1 VSQETGYRGTSV
13 LENVLAALLV
23 PFSIFYIWQGMQVT
37 EPPRNIIVGPR
48 TFPVLIGVFMLSVSA
63 LLAWRRIRMHVG
75 SALLGKGQETAAVP
89 LEDEELLIK
98 DWPAVWLVL
107 GSLLALVVLFETLG
121 FVAGNS
127 LFIFGLS
134 TVFAPRHW
142 LMNLAVALGFSLSF
156 FYLFTNVLGIPL
168 PTGVLQLFAAG
179 E

>member
-1 VSQETGYRGTSV
+1 VSEEAGHRGTSI
-13 LENVLAALLV
+13 LEDILAALLV

-48 TFPVLIGVFMLSVSA
+48 TFPVLIGVFMLAVSTI
-63 LLAWRRIRMHVG
+63 LVWRRIRAH
-75 SALLGKGQETAAVP
+75 LGAASLRKEQEMLAVP
-89 LEDEELLIK
+89 LEDEELLIR

-107 GSLLALVVLFETLG
+107 GSLLVLIVLFETLG
-121 FVAGNS
+121 FVAGIS

-134 TVFAPRHW
+134 TAFAPRHW
-142 LMNLAVALGFSLSF
+142 PVNLAVALGFSLLF

-168 PTGVLQLFAAG
+168 PRGILELLAAA